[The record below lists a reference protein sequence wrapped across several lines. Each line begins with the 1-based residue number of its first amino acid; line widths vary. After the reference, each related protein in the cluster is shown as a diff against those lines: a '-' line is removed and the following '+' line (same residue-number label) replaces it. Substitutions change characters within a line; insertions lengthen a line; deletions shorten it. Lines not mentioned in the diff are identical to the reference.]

1 MQSLLISNTDTF
13 TMVKCTLIVAATV
26 LHTLALPSIAFNT
39 SSMHR
44 IKSRC
49 GYPGAYSSINIQS
62 AQARNSPIRT
72 ATRLQAIND
81 ENLYEILNSGPSS
94 TRQEL
99 KKNYITLVRR
109 SHPDALTSNGSVSTA
124 DSDDQFQRITSAWK
138 ILSNPLERKRYDRE
152 LRAQAFTQNVE
163 DVVGSIATTAG
174 PQFMKAFDNV
184 AIPFLRRSAATTVA
198 GFAAV
203 TKDIQN
209 YSDTKT
215 GETNGGQNNEKGM
228 ETKANESS
236 ATMNSSETMGL
247 GSILSNAVQASQKAG
262 KAIDRLELN
271 EKSNELSKRA
281 KKEMREATRLRDKL
295 DRVMRK
301 RVQLLLHTPNAKLSS
316 LEALIILD
324 GFNIKDEVTMLDT
337 VRLRKT
343 VTQEIEWLEPLEQE
357 VRQKQ
362 ELDEKLEFDI
372 ERKSAAHEQAKVNS
386 AAAIQAEERA
396 RKALEDAIALVDS
409 TKVDVDNA
417 DNSLRN
423 VVEEKKTNLTDL
435 DRVKWNMER
444 QQERVRLALRR
455 KEQALQQNTLP
466 SVLVPVDEDL
476 EQGEELEE
484 IEEEEETEEEME
496 EIKIIGDFN
505 SEMAS
510 AAQAEVERLLKK
522 ERYLKAE
529 SARVHAKA
537 ESMERNAKKLLDR
550 ANELEEEED
559 KAYKALEEGL
569 RVAKKAA
576 DTGYGE
582 CGIC

>member
-1 MQSLLISNTDTF
+1 
-13 TMVKCTLIVAATV
+13 
-26 LHTLALPSIAFNT
+26 
-39 SSMHR
+39 MHR

-372 ERKSAAHEQAKVNS
+372 ERKSTAHEQAKVNS